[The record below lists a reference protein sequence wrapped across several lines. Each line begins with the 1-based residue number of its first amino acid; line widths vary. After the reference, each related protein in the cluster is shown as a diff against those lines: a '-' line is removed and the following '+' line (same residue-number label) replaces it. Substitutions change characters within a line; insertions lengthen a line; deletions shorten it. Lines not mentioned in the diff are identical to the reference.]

1 MVGHTDAVGSEAM
14 NQELSESRAKAV
26 ADVLVGSGVSPSR
39 VVTRGAGELR
49 PIADNGTPDGRA
61 RNRRVDLEI
70 KPDDSFQAGSGGAE
84 PH

>member
-1 MVGHTDAVGSEAM
+1 M